1 MQQRS
6 DKMADTKASN
16 DMSHIDQR
24 VFKMAAM
31 LDTSIRF
38 HSDGLDLDE
47 MEMNYVDV
55 WLKKERDPL
64 LVTILATMTGARD
77 PENVVDE
84 DAAGDTEAEAA

>member
-1 MQQRS
+1 
-6 DKMADTKASN
+6 
-16 DMSHIDQR
+16 
-24 VFKMAAM
+24 
-31 LDTSIRF
+31 
-38 HSDGLDLDE
+38 
-47 MEMNYVDV
+47 MEKNYLEI

>member
-16 DMSHIDQR
+16 DMGHIDQR

-77 PENVVDE
+77 PNAE
-84 DAAGDTEAEAA
+84 AGDEEASEAA